1 MPSRTFRANS
11 YTSAHLSDRYL
22 IEIPNLEVYEQNI
35 GVLKKLFLESAEMAA
50 SGWDKRLKINYAD
63 GTMTSALE
71 NYENFEDQDEASGFP
86 KLTAVCKSL
95 LSADY
100 TYDL

>member
-1 MPSRTFRANS
+1 
-11 YTSAHLSDRYL
+11 
-22 IEIPNLEVYEQNI
+22 
-35 GVLKKLFLESAEMAA
+35 MAA

-71 NYENFEDQDEASGFP
+71 NYENFEDQDRASGFP

-100 TYDL
+100 TYAL